1 MVAFW
6 LEEELIDPPTGPGAV
21 GGTDVRDARLRRQ
34 RRAARREAV
43 LGRTSSGTPGD
54 ADAGGYGVSERSGIV
69 RGDVA
74 PPFGSEDSLAE
85 ANLIINFEERLHPRD
100 FRGRFAD
107 KIGKLTPRG
116 TAGPDAALLPD
127 GTRVVAHGQGG
138 FAVHRSGRITR
149 HSSAVEAAGEALDR
163 SARGREP
170 ESYGG
175 AMRHRSAEEAHA
187 AIERGGI
194 PRAGDIPVPRR
205 RLVTRLAGDDPGE
218 RYRRL
223 SVMTP
228 EQRAEIQRDARG
240 MGFQDVAAHAGDV
253 SRERGASGRSPEDA
267 RRERGYQRDAA
278 IAAAQAS
285 AVRGL
290 TGSSNRGPGPEGPTG
305 GRRVSTAGV
314 PSARERGRIRSE
326 AGAEGRAASL
336 RNRGPGP
343 EGPEAGGARVKTSDL
358 APGTIIAHGGGRAIF
373 VEYHAD
379 TRLMGVRRIIGTTGR
394 PSGTVSYYGAS
405 ADAQHETFGRHASA
419 GSTGSGNRGP
429 GPEGPVGEEPRAG
442 APDFSKPATAHKVRD
457 AKDYNDQRVQR
468 YEVRVGGRKIGNVEK
483 VQYRQQIRGR
493 VGNIA
498 VGSRNVTEWRI
509 VDDRGGKVFQ
519 YQAASSK
526 ARAVEELVSRSKGAH
541 GEAWD
546 QAHAGLSAAEQRRA
560 AATDPRQQT
569 VLAGGVVD
577 QRRRI
582 DELRKLRR
590 LAGTEDAPARS
601 ASGSSS
607 TNRGPGPGGP
617 EADTH
622 GSPILDR
629 MLGTPSQRAERER
642 AQAAEPLPERARDA
656 AVAVKAIGR
665 SAGASVAREQPNYPH
680 RGGTRITFDRPVS
693 SPRGSAEVWDV
704 DSRGKVTPVTPGG
717 VGASSTY
724 SVEALRTHA
733 RGRAARRIAVRV
745 RRGLRAGRAVR
756 TSTRSIGRTR
766 TSRRLARPGGGSAR
780 VTSWIGTRGRARSRG
795 LSRGLRAGR
804 TSRGVRRRRRRG
816 ALRRGTSRRRRRI
829 GGGRGAGTS

>member
-1 MVAFW
+1 
-6 LEEELIDPPTGPGAV
+6 
-21 GGTDVRDARLRRQ
+21 
-34 RRAARREAV
+34 
-43 LGRTSSGTPGD
+43 
-54 ADAGGYGVSERSGIV
+54 
-69 RGDVA
+69 
-74 PPFGSEDSLAE
+74 
-85 ANLIINFEERLHPRD
+85 
-100 FRGRFAD
+100 
-107 KIGKLTPRG
+107 
-116 TAGPDAALLPD
+116 
-127 GTRVVAHGQGG
+127 
-138 FAVHRSGRITR
+138 
-149 HSSAVEAAGEALDR
+149 VEAAGEALDR

-278 IAAAQAS
+278 IA
-285 AVRGL
+285 
-290 TGSSNRGPGPEGPTG
+290 
-305 GRRVSTAGV
+305 TAGV

-526 ARAVEELVSRSKGAH
+526 ARAVEELVSRAKGAH

-733 RGRAARRIAVRV
+733 RGRADLEPLDRAHADITAARASG
-745 RRGLRAGRAVR
+745 RRLSSSDVLDRYERAGAE
-756 TSTRSIGRTR
+756 SRSIARAQGRADVAGR
-766 TSRRLARPGGGSAR
+766 QAAASAGGAPAGHVEA
-780 VTSWIGTRGRARSRG
+780 TAAHRGRARRG
-795 LSRGLRAGR
+795 NVVTLSGGPARRGEFIVLGPAGSMSSGGRNVEAIWVKAHDGSPIQAAGR
-804 TSRGVRRRRRRG
+804 TDRAAEARDRIKVPRSAIKTVRVRAR
-816 ALRRGTSRRRRRI
+816 
-829 GGGRGAGTS
+829 